1 MIEERIFLFDEFNRW
16 IGFSDEGSKSFV
28 FYGTE
33 DINGCFSQVGIGY
46 TRNWQQLSKEQ
57 RDSIM
62 FEFRDPF
69 FEASNYVTRTN

>member
-16 IGFSDEGSKSFV
+16 IGFAEEDSHGFV

-33 DINGCFSQVGIGY
+33 DSSGCFWQVGMGY
-46 TRNWQQLSKEQ
+46 TRNWRQLSKEQ
-57 RDSIM
+57 RDSII